1 MGPVNDQ
8 QLQLMGLF
16 CEQLK
21 GIMETLV
28 EMTRAG
34 IKPADIKVL
43 LRIPDDRIIHTK
55 GPDRHTI
62 MVGAND

>member
-43 LRIPDDRIIHTK
+43 LRIPDERVIHTK
-55 GPDRHTI
+55 RPDHHSI
-62 MVGAND
+62 MVEPND